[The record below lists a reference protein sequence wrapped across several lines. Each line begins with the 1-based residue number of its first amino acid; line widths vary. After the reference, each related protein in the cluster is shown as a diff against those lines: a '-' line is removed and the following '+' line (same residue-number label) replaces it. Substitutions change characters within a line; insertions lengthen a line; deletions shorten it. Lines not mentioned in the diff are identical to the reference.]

1 MVATWDSGW
10 LVNIIMRFARNGQLM
25 SREVSELPEVAVTN
39 AAYGPD
45 KTKGRRKPQ
54 AALDP
59 SPGDNSLGSSH

>member
-1 MVATWDSGW
+1 MVAMWDSGR
-10 LVNIIMRFARNGQLM
+10 LVNVMRFARNGQLV

-39 AAYGPD
+39 AAYWPD
-45 KTKGRRKPQ
+45 KTKGRPQ

>member
-1 MVATWDSGW
+1 MVAMWDSGW

-39 AAYGPD
+39 AAYWPD
-45 KTKGRRKPQ
+45 KTKGRPQ

>member
-1 MVATWDSGW
+1 MVAMWDSGW
-10 LVNIIMRFARNGQLM
+10 LVNIIMRFARNGQLV

-45 KTKGRRKPQ
+45 KTKGRPPQ

>member
-1 MVATWDSGW
+1 MVATWDSGR
-10 LVNIIMRFARNGQLM
+10 LVNIIMRFARNGQLV

-45 KTKGRRKPQ
+45 KTKGRPQ

>member
-1 MVATWDSGW
+1 MVATWDSGR
-10 LVNIIMRFARNGQLM
+10 LVNIIMRFARNGQLV

-45 KTKGRRKPQ
+45 KTKGSSPQ